1 MWKVLLGILVAGF
14 VLHRLATGWSQPAAP
29 HAAATPVAAAVN
41 GYLEARV
48 LMRSQQQEAEI
59 VVVSDSPTSA
69 QCAHGAEA
77 MRSVLQCAES
87 KESDMT
93 CEVKSFVCR
102 PDVDLRYLR
111 MLDKQPAAL
120 HYAHLQYGAD
130 DAAQRRRAVIVGWGF
145 TVELSQVFCDSL
157 AERWRQ
163 KGSGVVTCI

>member
-14 VLHRLATGWSQPAAP
+14 VLHRLATGWSERTAPHVDVTQAVPAA
-29 HAAATPVAAAVN
+29 N

-48 LMRSQQQEAEI
+48 LMRNQHHEAEMVI
-59 VVVSDSPTSA
+59 VSDSPTAA
-69 QCAHGAEA
+69 QCAYGVEA
-77 MRSVLQCAES
+77 MQSVLQCT
-87 KESDMT
+87 ESDMS

-102 PDVDLRYLR
+102 PDVDLRYR
-111 MLDKQPAAL
+111 KMLDKQPAPL

-145 TVELSQVFCDSL
+145 TVEVSQVFCNSL
-157 AERWRQ
+157 ADRWRQ